1 MNWLAAVA
9 PLLSEWL
16 GAVAVVMLFALSPA
30 FRRRIIPFKY
40 LQREALAC
48 AALFIVALIIAFVL
62 QGNIP
67 PLNWLTGQDLDPLW
81 QRVALALVLVGL
93 AGLALF
99 IRRQPLRSAGWERI
113 HIKPSSLLGLAL
125 VFMAAFLRG
134 KIYSLLDGV
143 SAREGIALLLWFVAA
158 FAEETVFRGYLQLRL
173 SAIFGDRYGWLVVV
187 PLYMIW
193 NLPRLLLDPAT
204 LPLSLLLLAVQGILL
219 GWIARK
225 SNGVLAPAMYRAVSE
240 WVGML

>member
-1 MNWLAAVA
+1 MNWIAAIA

-16 GAVAVVMLFALSPA
+16 GAVAVMLLFALSPA

-40 LQREALAC
+40 PQREAIAC
-48 AALFIVALIIAFVL
+48 AALFIVGLIMAFAL

-67 PLNWLTGQDLDPLW
+67 PLDLLSGQQLDPLW
-81 QRVALALVLVGL
+81 QRVAIALVMVGL
-93 AGLALF
+93 AGMALF
-99 IRRQPLRSAGWERI
+99 IRRQPLRSAGWERANF
-113 HIKPSSLLGLAL
+113 KPSSLLGIAL

-143 SAREGIALLLWFVAA
+143 SAREGIALLLWVVAA

-173 SAIFGDRYGWLVVV
+173 AAIFGDRYGWLAVV
-187 PLYMIW
+187 PLYMVW
-193 NLPRLLLDPAT
+193 NLPRLLLDPAS
-204 LPLSLLLLAVQGILL
+204 LPLSLVLLAVQGVLL
-219 GWIARK
+219 GWIARR

>member
-1 MNWLAAVA
+1 MIWLAVA

-16 GAVAVVMLFALSPA
+16 GAVAVVMLFGLSPA

-40 LQREALAC
+40 PQREALAS
-48 AALFIVALIIAFVL
+48 AALFIVALVLAFVL

-67 PLNWLTGQDLDPLW
+67 PLASLSAQELDPLW
-81 QRVALALVLVGL
+81 QRVALTLVLAGL
-93 AGLALF
+93 TGLALF
-99 IRRQPLRSAGWERI
+99 IRRQPLRSSGWERI
-113 HIKPSSLLGLAL
+113 TFKPSSLLGLAL

-134 KIYSLLDGV
+134 KVYNMLDGI
-143 SAREGIALLLWFVAA
+143 SAREGIALLLWVVAA

-173 SAIFGDRYGWLVVV
+173 SAIFGDRFGWLVVV
-187 PLYMIW
+187 PLYIVW
-193 NLPRLLLDPAT
+193 NLPRLLVDPAG
-204 LPLSLLLLAVQGILL
+204 LPLSLGLLAVQGVLL

-225 SNGVLAPAMYRAVSE
+225 SNSVLAPAMYRAVSE